1 MTNAPSFEEILAVM
15 SAASRG
21 DATARVQVPD
31 DPQPDQIPTRFGLA
45 LNVLLD
51 ELALRAEKARAQSE
65 IIAKGEARF
74 SEIVQ
79 STLDCIVTMDH
90 TGAVTEFNPAA
101 EKTFGY
107 ARAEAIGK
115 PLAELIIPPSLR
127 KAHWAGLN
135 RYLSSGQSRVIGK
148 RLELTAIRADGSEFP
163 VEITITR
170 IAGEGPPLFT
180 GFIRDRTQQK
190 EAEDAIRRTQEN
202 ERRLE
207 VEAADAALRRRGEEK
222 FRGLLEA
229 APDAMVIVGPDGV
242 ITLVNAQTEKVFGYS
257 RSELLGQKVEMLVPP
272 RFRDKHPDHR
282 AGYFGNPRVRS
293 MGSGLELYGLR
304 KDGSEFPI
312 EISLSPIETPEGLLV
327 SSAIRDMTD
336 RKRVEDKFRALLEA
350 APDAMVI
357 VNRYGNIE
365 IVNTQAEKLFG
376 YARKELLGQT
386 VEKLIPE
393 RFRAKHPH
401 HRAGFFAA
409 PRVRSMG
416 SGLELYGLRKDGS
429 EFPIEISLSPLETDE
444 GTLVSS
450 AIRDITDR
458 KKAEEKFRDLLE
470 SAPDA
475 IVIVNKEGRIV
486 LVNAQTEKIFG
497 YSRAELIGQWVE
509 LLVPDRFRK
518 RHPAHRSGFFSDPK
532 VRSMGSGLELHG
544 LRKDGT
550 EFPIEISLSPLE
562 TEEGVLVSSAIR
574 DITERKKAE
583 GRFRGLLESA
593 PDAMVIVGKEGDIV
607 LVNAQTEKLFGYN
620 RSELIGQKVELLI
633 PDRFQKH
640 HPGHR
645 TDYFANP
652 KVRAMG
658 TGLELYGVRKDKT
671 EFPIEISLSP
681 LETGEGMLVSSAIR
695 DISDRKRTEIALTVA
710 NRELESFSYSV
721 AHDLRAPLRGMSG
734 FAQILLDDYKDK
746 LDAEGQDCLHEIRHN
761 AGRMAGLI
769 DALLSLART
778 TRSELK
784 PEWTDLTAVVRNVA
798 NQLAAADGQR
808 EVEVVVEEGLSAH
821 IDPHL
826 CRNLFDNLLGNA
838 WKFSSK
844 VSRPRIEF
852 GSMDKEGGQAF
863 FVRDNGVGFDM
874 AHAKKLF
881 VPFQRLHTASEFQG
895 TGIGL
900 ATAQRIVHRHGGR
913 IWAEGSVDAGA
924 TFYFTLPSRAF
935 GDPI

>member
-1 MTNAPSFEEILAVM
+1 MTNLPSFEEILAVM

-31 DPQPDQIPTRFGLA
+31 DPQPDHIPTRFGLA

-74 SEIVQ
+74 SEIVK
-79 STLDCIVTMDH
+79 SALDCVVTMDH
-90 TGAVTEFNPAA
+90 TGVVTEFNPAA
-101 EKTFGY
+101 ERTFGY

-115 PLAELIIPPSLR
+115 PLADLIIPPSLR
-127 KAHWAGLN
+127 KAHWDGLN
-135 RYLSSGQSRVIGK
+135 RYLSSGQSHVIGR
-148 RLELTAIRADGSEFP
+148 RLELTAMRADGSEFP

-222 FRGLLEA
+222 FRALLEA

-272 RFRDKHPDHR
+272 RFRDRHPDHR

-293 MGSGLELYGLR
+293 MGSGLDLYGLR

-312 EISLSPIETPEGLLV
+312 EISLSPIETPDGLLV

-336 RKRVEDKFRALLEA
+336 RRRVEDKFRALLEA

-357 VNRYGNIE
+357 VN
-365 IVNTQAEKLFG
+365 
-376 YARKELLGQT
+376 
-386 VEKLIPE
+386 
-393 RFRAKHPH
+393 
-401 HRAGFFAA
+401 
-409 PRVRSMG
+409 
-416 SGLELYGLRKDGS
+416 KD
-429 EFPIEISLSPLETDE
+429 
-444 GTLVSS
+444 
-450 AIRDITDR
+450 
-458 KKAEEKFRDLLE
+458 
-470 SAPDA
+470 
-475 IVIVNKEGRIV
+475 GRIV

-497 YSRAELIGQWVE
+497 YSRAELLGQWVE

-518 RHPAHRSGFFSDPK
+518 RHPQHRSGFFSDPK
-532 VRSMGSGLELHG
+532 ARSMGSGLELHG

-562 TEEGVLVSSAIR
+562 TEEGI
-574 DITERKKAE
+574 
-583 GRFRGLLESA
+583 
-593 PDAMVIVGKEGDIV
+593 
-607 LVNAQTEKLFGYN
+607 
-620 RSELIGQKVELLI
+620 
-633 PDRFQKH
+633 
-640 HPGHR
+640 
-645 TDYFANP
+645 
-652 KVRAMG
+652 
-658 TGLELYGVRKDKT
+658 
-671 EFPIEISLSP
+671 
-681 LETGEGMLVSSAIR
+681 LVSSAIR
-695 DISDRKRTEIALTVA
+695 DISERKRTEIALTVA

-734 FAQILLDDYKDK
+734 FAHILLDEYKDK
-746 LDAEGQDCLHEIRHN
+746 LDAEGQDCLHEIRHS
-761 AGRMAGLI
+761 AGRMAALI

-808 EVEVVVEEGLSAH
+808 QVEVVVEEGLSAH
-821 IDPHL
+821 VDPQL
-826 CRNLFDNLLGNA
+826 CRNLFDNLLDNA

-863 FVRDNGVGFDM
+863 FVRDNGAGFDM

-881 VPFQRLHTASEFQG
+881 VPFQRLHTTSEFQG

-924 TFYFTLPSRAF
+924 TFYFTLASRAF